1 MHFICLTFSCHLHG
15 GHIDSIPVGGAGR
28 RGGGAVAV
36 RVSVGLGH
44 AVRAVGRA
52 VRSVQDAA
60 LHVVLGRRDLA
71 VVVLPEQ
78 TVMRVRLLAL
88 GAGAWNWW

>member
-1 MHFICLTFSCHLHG
+1 M
-15 GHIDSIPVGGAGR
+15 
-28 RGGGAVAV
+28 
-36 RVSVGLGH
+36 SVGLGH
-44 AVRAVGRA
+44 SVRAVGRA